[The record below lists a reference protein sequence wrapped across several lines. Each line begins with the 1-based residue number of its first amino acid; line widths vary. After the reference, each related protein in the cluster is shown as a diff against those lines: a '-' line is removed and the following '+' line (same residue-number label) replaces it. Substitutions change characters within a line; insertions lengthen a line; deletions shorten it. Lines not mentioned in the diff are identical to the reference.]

1 MDAVGEL
8 ITQHLA
14 AQLYLPWKSGYHIG
28 FSLWKQPSQITEASR
43 SFGPTPGRTDTP
55 VQKDSW
61 SNNNKKLIP

>member
-28 FSLWKQPSQITEASR
+28 FSLWKQPSQITKASR